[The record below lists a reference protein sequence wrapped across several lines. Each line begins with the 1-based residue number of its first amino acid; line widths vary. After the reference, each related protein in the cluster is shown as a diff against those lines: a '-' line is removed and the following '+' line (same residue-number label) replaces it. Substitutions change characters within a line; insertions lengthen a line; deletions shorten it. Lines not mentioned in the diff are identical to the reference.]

1 MSGFEVMLIAMLALT
16 FIQEVHGHG
25 AVTKPL
31 PRRGN
36 QPMYCPWCVG
46 EHHSGNP
53 YGQPHV
59 NARPSSP
66 CLGTFRGDARYT
78 LDNMGEYRSVAGE
91 GPKSYRAG
99 KSFQTNIALNADH
112 AGVAQWSYCPH
123 SESETEECFLKHQL
137 TSWVDVH
144 SYWGGD
150 SSIDHWKDG
159 QWYPQT
165 VTLPNMPSGPVTL
178 RWLWVCK
185 YTDELFASCI
195 DVDVVGAGGSGPS
208 PTTAPTL
215 APTLAPTPTPPPTPV
230 GDNCVSQ
237 SWQQC
242 GGRSWGGATCC
253 TQGLRCSFINEW
265 YSQCE
270 PSSSSMNVVKVAP
283 HHQQKEGF
291 LK

>member
-1 MSGFEVMLIAMLALT
+1 LILSLMPLMAFFQGA
-16 FIQEVHGHG
+16 QGHG
-25 AVTKPL
+25 AVTTPL

-78 LDNMGEYRSVAGE
+78 LDNMGEYRSAAGE
-91 GPKSYRAG
+91 GPKTYVAG
-99 KSFQTNIALNADH
+99 KSFEAKVALNADH
-112 AGVAQWSYCPH
+112 AGVAQWTYCPH
-123 SESETEECFLKHQL
+123 SEAETEDCFLNHQL
-137 TSWVDVH
+137 TPWVDVH

-165 VTLPNMPSGPVTL
+165 VTLPNMPSGRVTL

-195 DVDVVGAGGSGPS
+195 DVDVVGTGGSDPS
-208 PTTAPTL
+208 PTV
-215 APTLAPTPTPPPTPV
+215 APTPAPTVAPTPAPTRSPV

-237 SWQQC
+237 PWQQC
-242 GGRSWGGATCC
+242 GGKSWSGATCC
-253 TQGLRCSFINEW
+253 TQGLKCTSINEW

-270 PSSSSMNVVKVAP
+270 PGASLVEVAA
-283 HHQQKEGF
+283 HRQKTVGF